1 MKKKALFFLLPSVVG
16 FFTLYILPLFSI
28 FRYAS
33 VDNAFSGRFVGLD
46 NFYDVLGNEYFRLA
60 SENTAMFTFIAVPA
74 IMSWSVVISF
84 VLMYISKKLR
94 FVKSVFF
101 LTIVLPSSA
110 ITLVWKSIFP
120 DVLPFL
126 SLLIIYLWK
135 YSGINIMILT
145 TALTNMD
152 PAQHEAAEIDG
163 AGVIRRSLFVTL
175 PNIVPALLFSLILS
189 VANSF
194 RIYRESYL
202 LYGQY
207 PDDSVYML
215 QNFLN
220 NQFMRLNYQTISAAA
235 IIFGGILYVLIAIIL
250 ILEKKWSAA
259 G

>member
-1 MKKKALFFLLPSVVG
+1 M
-16 FFTLYILPLFSI
+16 
-28 FRYAS
+28 
-33 VDNAFSGRFVGLD
+33 
-46 NFYDVLGNEYFRLA
+46 
-60 SENTAMFTFIAVPA
+60 
-74 IMSWSVVISF
+74 
-84 VLMYISKKLR
+84 
-94 FVKSVFF
+94 
-101 LTIVLPSSA
+101 
-110 ITLVWKSIFP
+110 
-120 DVLPFL
+120 
-126 SLLIIYLWK
+126 
-135 YSGINIMILT
+135 
-145 TALTNMD
+145 
-152 PAQHEAAEIDG
+152 
-163 AGVIRRSLFVTL
+163 TL